1 MRGPV
6 IREPVM
12 RGPVTCAVLLLAAVA
27 GGGAPVSAAGPPA
40 KSLAEVMLAPEIL
53 APDCKPI
60 KGDFGISVQARTHY
74 SQVESTPASLFKPP
88 VHKALQSFACGK
100 AMSTLYYYEY
110 ASKADLDVAISF
122 TKGFIW
128 GEGGRSEMHP
138 EYIFPIQ
145 NILVVISSRDAEY
158 FANAFFYGVPGEAGE
173 IFSNALEPFN
183 KKDYASAEAGFR
195 AATQKAPDLLL
206 GRLYLAHCLFFQRK
220 YADAIPEYERAASLA
235 DAHGGLTQVN
245 LRILSDHLG
254 MAYALTGRMPDARKV
269 FEAAI
274 KRDPDYPMS
283 YYSLACVFAETGDLD
298 AALVQLKQSH
308 ARRANM
314 LPGETFPDP
323 RGDDSFKKYLADPKF
338 EAALTEMG
346 Y

>member
-6 IREPVM
+6 SCV
-12 RGPVTCAVLLLAAVA
+12 ALLLAVVA
-27 GGGAPVSAAGPPA
+27 GGGAPVRAAGTPA
-40 KSLAEVMLAPEIL
+40 KSLADVMLAPEIL

-60 KGDFGISVQARTHY
+60 PGDFGISIQARSHY
-74 SQVESTPASLFKPP
+74 RVVDSVGAPLFKPP
-88 VHKALQSFACGK
+88 AHKALQSFACGK
-100 AMSTLYYYEY
+100 AKSTLYYYEY
-110 ASKADLDVAISF
+110 ASKADLDGALGY
-122 TKGFIW
+122 TKGVIW

-145 NILVVISSRDAEY
+145 NVLVVISSRDAEY

-173 IFSNALEPFN
+173 IFSNALDPFN
-183 KKDYASAEAGFR
+183 KRDYASAEAGFR

-206 GRLYLAHCLFFQRK
+206 GRLYLGHCLFFQRK

-245 LRILSDHLG
+245 QRILSDHLG
-254 MAYALTGRMPDARKV
+254 MAYALTGRIPDARKV

-274 KRDPDYPMS
+274 ERDPDYPMS
-283 YYSLACVFAETGDLD
+283 YYNLACVFAETDDLD
-298 AALVQLKQSH
+298 AVLVQLKLGH
-308 ARRANM
+308 ARRGNM

-323 RGDDSFKKYLADPKF
+323 RGDDSFRKYLADPKF
-338 EAALTEMG
+338 QAALTEMG